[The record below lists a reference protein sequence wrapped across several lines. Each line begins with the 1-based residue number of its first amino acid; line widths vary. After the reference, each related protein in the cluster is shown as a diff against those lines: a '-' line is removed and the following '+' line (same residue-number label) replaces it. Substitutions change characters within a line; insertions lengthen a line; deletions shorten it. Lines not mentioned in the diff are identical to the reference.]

1 MTKKDSESKKASKGR
16 IVDQEFF
23 SPDKE
28 PIGLLPHMTRVER
41 KGIGRKERHFVP
53 RDLHGH
59 WATPVAG
66 RDVVRILEES
76 NEGRMPELIPIRY
89 GRMAQSSFA
98 FYRGSAA
105 LMAFDLSNTATTSLR
120 AQLCGDCH
128 VMNFGI
134 FATPERRIILDI
146 NDFDETLQGPFEWD
160 LKRLTTSFVLAARH
174 KQMGDSF
181 ARRAAYC
188 VAQAYRNSMKEFTR
202 MRVLDVWY
210 AKFDLETF
218 VRTTRDAL
226 WKKRV
231 QGMLKKAQK
240 ETVPDHYFPKMT
252 HAINGRIMIKD
263 NPPLI
268 FHTDEESK
276 ADFEELI
283 QNVIKL
289 YKDSLQDDRRVL
301 VDKYRLQDVAHK
313 VVGVG
318 SVGTRCG
325 VALLTAAENDPLIL
339 QYKEARMSVL
349 EPYCGKSPF
358 DNHAERIVNG
368 QRLMQAASDI
378 FLGWTKGRFGHD
390 FYLRQLRDAKLSL
403 RPEIWDE
410 EQMIA
415 IGKLLGWVLARA
427 HARGGD
433 PVQLSAYM
441 GNSDEFDNAIANFS
455 MAYANQT
462 ELDFAILKAAIADN
476 EITAYFES

>member
-1 MTKKDSESKKASKGR
+1 MTKKKAKKTLGDEGKVVGP
-16 IVDQEFF
+16 EFF
-23 SPDKE
+23 SPDKD
-28 PIGLLPHMTRVER
+28 PVGLFPHMTFVER
-41 KGIGRKERHFVP
+41 KGLGRKERQLVP
-53 RDLHGH
+53 RDAHGR
-59 WATPVAG
+59 WSTPTAG
-66 RDVVRILEES
+66 RDVVGILEAS
-76 NEGRMPELIPIRY
+76 NVGRLPELIPLRY
-89 GRMAQSSFA
+89 GRMAQSAFA
-98 FYRGSAA
+98 FYRGTAA
-105 LMAFDLSNTATTSLR
+105 LMAFDLSTTVTTGLKT
-120 AQLCGDCH
+120 QLCGDCH

-160 LKRLTTSFVLAARH
+160 LKRLTTSFVLCARNKKMSAA
-174 KQMGDSF
+174 F
-181 ARRAAYC
+181 ARRAAYS
-188 VAQAYRNSMKEFTR
+188 VAQAYRNAMKDFTR

-210 AKFDLETF
+210 AKFDLDFF
-218 VRTTRDAL
+218 VKNTEDTL

-231 QGMLKKAQK
+231 SGMLKKARK
-240 ETVPDHYFPKMT
+240 ETMADHYFPRMT
-252 HAINGRIMIKD
+252 HSQNGRIIFKD

-268 FHTDEESK
+268 FHSEDESQ
-276 ADFEELI
+276 ADFGALI
-283 QNVIKL
+283 QDVIKG
-289 YKDSLQDDRRVL
+289 YKDSLQDDRKAL

-349 EPYCGKSPF
+349 EPFCGASPYT
-358 DNHAERIVNG
+358 NHAERIVNG

-390 FYLRQLRDAKLSL
+390 FYMRQLRDAKMSL

-410 EQMIA
+410 SQMLA
-415 IGKLLGWVLARA
+415 VGKLLGWVLARA

-433 PVQLSAYM
+433 PVQLSSYM

-455 MAYANQT
+455 VAYADQT
-462 ELDFAILKAAIADN
+462 ELDFAVLKKAIAEN
-476 EITAYFES
+476 KITAYFES